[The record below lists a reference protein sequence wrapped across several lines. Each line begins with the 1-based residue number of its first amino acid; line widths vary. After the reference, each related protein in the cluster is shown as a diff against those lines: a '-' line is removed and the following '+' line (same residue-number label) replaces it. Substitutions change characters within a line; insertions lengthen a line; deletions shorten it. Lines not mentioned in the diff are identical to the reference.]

1 MIRMVSMPT
10 LETVVN
16 ITSVPMGLPTTTVVL
31 LEHSGA
37 RPVSTVTG
45 QLMWSVEVQVAI
57 NIYCTYCIL
66 SRVM

>member
-1 MIRMVSMPT
+1 MPT

-45 QLMWSVEVQVAI
+45 QLMWSVDICQI
-57 NIYCTYCIL
+57 IYLNKEREIYLVTN
-66 SRVM
+66 